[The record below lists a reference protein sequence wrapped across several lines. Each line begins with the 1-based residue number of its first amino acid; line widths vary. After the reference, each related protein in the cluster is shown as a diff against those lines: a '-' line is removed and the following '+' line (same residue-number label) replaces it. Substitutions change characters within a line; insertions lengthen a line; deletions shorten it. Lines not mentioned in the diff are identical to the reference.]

1 MDTVRK
7 FINEHKHF
15 LYLFILIPL
24 LICFNFCQRFLKPK
38 YIMYCRFDDYIPFL
52 KIFILAYMFWF
63 IYMGI
68 GFVYFGL
75 KSRDDFMNLAKFIFL
90 GMGISYVIFVTLP
103 SGQNLRPTLVGND
116 ILTEMVGFIYYIDPP
131 INVCPSIHVI
141 NSIGVNAVVWN
152 SSLFANNK
160 RIKISSAIATILIC
174 LSTLFIKQH
183 SFLDVIAGIGLS
195 TMLYVFIYTIPRVR
209 KKRQEVTESLKKEV

>member
-1 MDTVRK
+1 MNTIIK

-24 LICFNFCQRFLKPK
+24 LICFNFCQIFLKPK
-38 YIMYCRFDDYIPFL
+38 YIMYCSFDDYIPFL
-52 KIFILAYMFWF
+52 KIFILVYMFWF
-63 IYMGI
+63 IYIGI

-75 KSRDDFMNLAKFIFL
+75 KSRDDFMNLAKFLFL
-90 GMGISYVIFVTLP
+90 GMGISYVIFVILP
-103 SGQNLRPTLVGND
+103 SGQNLRPTLDGDD
-116 ILTEMVGFIYYIDPP
+116 ILTKMVGFIYSIDPP
-131 INVCPSIHVI
+131 TNVCPSIHVI

-160 RIKISSAIATILIC
+160 RIKISSAATMILIC

-195 TMLYVFIYTIPRVR
+195 IVLYGFIYTIPKVR
-209 KKRQEVTESLKKEV
+209 KKREEVIENLKKEV

>member
-1 MDTVRK
+1 MDTIIK

-15 LYLFILIPL
+15 LYLLILIPL
-24 LICFNFCQRFLKPK
+24 LICFSFCQRFLKPK
-38 YIMYCRFDDYIPFL
+38 YIMYCSLDNYIPFL

-68 GFVYFGL
+68 SFVYFGL
-75 KSRDDFMNLAKFIFL
+75 KSRDDFMNLAKFLFL
-90 GMGISYVIFVTLP
+90 GMGISYIIFVTLP
-103 SGQNLRPTLVGND
+103 SGQNLRPVLKEND
-116 ILTEMVGFIYYIDPP
+116 ILTKMVGFIYSIDPP
-131 INVCPSIHVI
+131 TNVCPSIHVI

-160 RIKISSAIATILIC
+160 RIKISSAVAMTLIC

-183 SFLDVIAGIGLS
+183 SLLDVIAGIGLS
-195 TMLYVFIYTIPRVR
+195 SVLYTFIYTIPGVR
-209 KKRQEVTESLKKEV
+209 KKTEEVADNLNKEV

>member
-1 MDTVRK
+1 MNTIRK
-7 FINEHKHF
+7 PINEYKHL
-15 LYLFILIPL
+15 LYMLILIPL

-38 YIMYCRFDDYIPFL
+38 YTIHCSFDDYIPFL
-52 KIFILAYMFWF
+52 KVFILAYMFWF

-75 KSRDDFMNLAKFIFL
+75 KSREDFMNLIKFIFL
-90 GMGISYVIFVTLP
+90 GMGVSYIIFVTLP
-103 SGQNLRPTLVGND
+103 SGQNLRPALQGND
-116 ILTEMVGFIYYIDPP
+116 ILTKMIGFIYSIDPP
-131 INVCPSIHVI
+131 VNVCPSIHVI

-160 RIKISSAIATILIC
+160 RIKVSSAVIMILIC
-174 LSTLFIKQH
+174 FSTLFIKQH

-195 TMLYVFIYTIPRVR
+195 IMLYIFIYTIPRVR
-209 KKRQEVTESLKKEV
+209 NKKERVAESMEKEV

>member
-1 MDTVRK
+1 MNTIK
-7 FINEHKHF
+7 KLINENKHF
-15 LYLFILIPL
+15 LYLLILIPL

-38 YIMYCRFDDYIPFL
+38 YIMYCSFDDYIPFL

-63 IYMGI
+63 IYIVI

-75 KSRDDFMNLAKFIFL
+75 KSRDDFMNLAKFLFL

-116 ILTEMVGFIYYIDPP
+116 ILIEMVGFIYSIDPP

-160 RIKISSAIATILIC
+160 RIKISSAVAMILIC

-195 TMLYVFIYTIPRVR
+195 IMLYVFIYTIPRVR
-209 KKRQEVTESLKKEV
+209 KKRGEVTENLEKEV